1 MALGF
6 NTTTASSGDILPIV
20 KWDAK
25 AGDFIQQDRTQ
36 GADGVWVKD
45 EKELALPI
53 SFAMDLAEIEVGW
66 LSFASG
72 APDFQMVK
80 ASDGQMPPSH
90 PKITSKPSE
99 CGSRRVSL
107 AFANFHIRLRL
118 CCVRWMIF
126 TTSMRRRL
134 RQIRARFR

>member
-45 EKELALPI
+45 EKELALPQK
-53 SFAMDLAEIEVGW
+53 FAMDLGEIGR
-66 LSFASG
+66 ASCR
-72 APDFQMVK
+72 
-80 ASDGQMPPSH
+80 
-90 PKITSKPSE
+90 E
-99 CGSRRVSL
+99 RV
-107 AFANFHIRLRL
+107 
-118 CCVRWMIF
+118 
-126 TTSMRRRL
+126 
-134 RQIRARFR
+134 